1 MTLKVNFVAG
11 GKRIWS
17 GNADMVIAPGLSG
30 DFGIL
35 KGHESTVSLLHDG
48 IVKISSHDENM
59 HTQRTDIKVVGGFLS
74 CCEDEIN
81 IVADSAEI
89 L

>member
-1 MTLKVNFVAG
+1 MTLKVNFVAA

-17 GNADMVIAPGLSG
+17 GDADMVIAPGFSG

-35 KGHESTVSLLHDG
+35 KGHESMVTLLCDG
-48 IVKISSHDENM
+48 IIKVSSHDENM
-59 HTQRTDIKVVGGFLS
+59 QTQLTNVKVEAGFLS
-74 CCEDEIN
+74 CCEDEVS
-81 IVADSAEI
+81 IVTDSAEI